1 MQPVGVVGIIG
12 CVLLGRNGGKDLKM
26 RAEIISI
33 GTELLLGE
41 IVDTNTQFLATQL
54 SSLGIDLYFTSAVGD
69 NSERLAGVFRQAWQ
83 RSDLIITTGGLGP
96 TQDDITRDAIA
107 GLLGEKPEVNEEL
120 KQHIVNFFA
129 RRGLEMPLS
138 NIRQATLIPSAVALP
153 NPQGTAPGWW
163 VEKEGRIIVAM
174 PGPPGE
180 MQFMWQNEV
189 FPRLQKRT
197 GAIIL
202 SRMVKTFGI
211 SEAKVDELLADLTS
225 STNPTLAT
233 YAKLDGIYLRIAAKA
248 ERPEEA
254 QEMISRREA
263 DVRAIMGDVVWGVDD
278 ETQEGIVGQL
288 LVAKGLTLAVAESF
302 TGGFLTHTL
311 ANAPGSERYFKGGL
325 IATSDEVKVALGL
338 EPNLVTG
345 KASAEVA
352 TAMAVLARRKLDASI
367 GIGIEGESS
376 PEAVSGMVP
385 GTVFIAIDSE
395 QIKLHQVQSYSGRLY
410 QMRRRAAYYALLDLM
425 KLLRAM

>member
-1 MQPVGVVGIIG
+1 M
-12 CVLLGRNGGKDLKM
+12 GR
-26 RAEIISI
+26 SV
-33 GTELLLGE
+33 TH
-41 IVDTNTQFLATQL
+41 
-54 SSLGIDLYFTSAVGD
+54 S
-69 NSERLAGVFRQAWQ
+69 
-83 RSDLIITTGGLGP
+83 
-96 TQDDITRDAIA
+96 TRDTIA

-120 KQHIVNFFA
+120 KQHIVDFFA
-129 RRGLEMPLS
+129 RRGLEMPPS
-138 NIRQATLIPSAVALP
+138 NIRQATLIPSAVAIP

-202 SRMVKTFGI
+202 SRMVKTFGM
-211 SEAKVDELLADLTS
+211 SEAKVDELLADLTA

-248 ERPEEA
+248 ERPEKA

-263 DVRAIMGDVVWGVDD
+263 EVRAILGDIVWGVDD
-278 ETQEGIVGQL
+278 ETQESIVGQL
-288 LVAKGLTLAVAESF
+288 LVAKGLSLAVAESF

-311 ANAPGSERYFKGGL
+311 ASAPESQRYFKGGL

-345 KASAEVA
+345 EASAEVA
-352 TAMAVLARRKLDASI
+352 TAMAILARHQFGASI
-367 GIGIEGESS
+367 GIGIEGERA
-376 PEAVSGMVP
+376 PEAISGMVP
-385 GTVFIAIDSE
+385 GTVFIATDSE
-395 QIKLHQVQSYSGRLY
+395 QINHHTVRSYSGRLY
-410 QMRRRAAYYALLDLM
+410 QMRRRAAYYALFDLM
-425 KLLRAM
+425 KLLRSM

>member
-1 MQPVGVVGIIG
+1 
-12 CVLLGRNGGKDLKM
+12 M

-41 IVDTNTQFLATQL
+41 IVDTNTPFLADQL

-69 NSERLAGVFRQAWQ
+69 NSARLAGVFRQAWQ
-83 RSDLIITTGGLGP
+83 RSELIITTGGLGP

-107 GLLGEKPEVNEEL
+107 GLLGEKLEVSEEL
-120 KQHIVNFFA
+120 KQHIVDFFA
-129 RRGLEMPLS
+129 RRGLEMPPS
-138 NIRQATLIPSAVALP
+138 NIRQATLIPSAVAIP

-202 SRMVKTFGI
+202 SRMVKTFGM
-211 SEAKVDELLADLTS
+211 SEAKVDELLADLTA

-248 ERPEEA
+248 EKSEEA

-263 DVRAIMGDVVWGVDD
+263 EVRAILGDIVWGVDD
-278 ETQEGIVGQL
+278 ETQESIVGQL
-288 LVAKGLTLAVAESF
+288 LVAKGLSLVVAESF

-311 ANAPGSERYFKGGL
+311 ASAPESQRYFKGGL

-338 EPNLVTG
+338 ESNLVTG
-345 KASAEVA
+345 EASAEVA
-352 TAMAVLARRKLDASI
+352 TAMAILARHQFGASI
-367 GIGIEGESS
+367 GVGIEGERA
-376 PEAVSGMVP
+376 PEAISGMVP
-385 GTVFIAIDSE
+385 GTVFIATDSE
-395 QIKLHQVQSYSGRLY
+395 QINHHTVRSYSGRLY
-410 QMRRRAAYYALLDLM
+410 QMRRRAAYYALFDLM
-425 KLLRAM
+425 KLLRSM

>member
-1 MQPVGVVGIIG
+1 
-12 CVLLGRNGGKDLKM
+12 M

-41 IVDTNTQFLATQL
+41 IVDTNTPFLADQL

-69 NSERLAGVFRQAWQ
+69 NSARLAGVFRQAWQ
-83 RSDLIITTGGLGP
+83 RSELVITTGGLGP

-120 KQHIVNFFA
+120 KQHIVDFFA
-129 RRGLEMPLS
+129 RRGLEMPPS
-138 NIRQATLIPSAVALP
+138 NIRQATLIPSAVAIP

-202 SRMVKTFGI
+202 SRMVKTFGM
-211 SEAKVDELLADLTS
+211 SEAKVDELLTDLTA

-248 ERPEEA
+248 EKLEEA

-263 DVRAIMGDVVWGVDD
+263 EVRAILGDIVWGVDD
-278 ETQEGIVGQL
+278 ETQESIVGQL
-288 LVAKGLTLAVAESF
+288 LVAKGLSLAVVESF

-311 ANAPGSERYFKGGL
+311 ASAPESQRYFKGGL

-338 EPNLVTG
+338 ESNLVTG
-345 KASAEVA
+345 EASAEVA
-352 TAMAVLARRKLDASI
+352 TAMAILARHQFGASI
-367 GIGIEGESS
+367 GIGIEGERA
-376 PEAVSGMVP
+376 PEAISGMVP
-385 GTVFIAIDSE
+385 GTVFIATDSE
-395 QIKLHQVQSYSGRLY
+395 QINHHTVRSYSGRLY
-410 QMRRRAAYYALLDLM
+410 QMRRRAAYYALFDLM
-425 KLLRAM
+425 KLLRSM

>member
-1 MQPVGVVGIIG
+1 
-12 CVLLGRNGGKDLKM
+12 M

-41 IVDTNTQFLATQL
+41 IVDTNTPFLADQL

-69 NSERLAGVFRQAWQ
+69 NSARLAGVFKQAWQ
-83 RSDLIITTGGLGP
+83 RSELIITTGGLGP

-107 GLLGEKPEVNEEL
+107 GLLDEKPEVNEEL
-120 KQHIVNFFA
+120 KQHIVDFFA
-129 RRGLEMPLS
+129 RRGLEMPPS
-138 NIRQATLIPSAVALP
+138 NIRQATLIPSAVAIP

-163 VEKEGRIIVAM
+163 VEKEGRIIAAM

-202 SRMVKTFGI
+202 SRMVKTFGM
-211 SEAKVDELLADLTS
+211 SEAKVDELLTDLTA

-248 ERPEEA
+248 EKLEEA

-263 DVRAIMGDVVWGVDD
+263 EVRAILGDIVWGVDD
-278 ETQEGIVGQL
+278 ETQESIVGQL
-288 LVAKGLTLAVAESF
+288 LVAKGLSLAVAESF

-311 ANAPGSERYFKGGL
+311 ASAPESQRYFKGGL

-345 KASAEVA
+345 EASAEVA
-352 TAMAVLARRKLDASI
+352 TAMAILARHQFGASI
-367 GIGIEGESS
+367 GIGIEGERA
-376 PEAVSGMVP
+376 PEAISGMVP
-385 GTVFIAIDSE
+385 GTVFIATDSE
-395 QIKLHQVQSYSGRLY
+395 QINHHTVRSYSGRLY
-410 QMRRRAAYYALLDLM
+410 QMRRRAAYYALFDLM
-425 KLLRAM
+425 KLLRSM

>member
-1 MQPVGVVGIIG
+1 
-12 CVLLGRNGGKDLKM
+12 M

-41 IVDTNTQFLATQL
+41 IVDTNTPYLANQL

-69 NSERLAGVFRQAWQ
+69 NAARLAWVLKQAWQ
-83 RSDLIITTGGLGP
+83 RSELIITTGGLGP
-96 TQDDITRDAIA
+96 TQDDITRDGIA
-107 GLLGEKPEVNEEL
+107 GLLGEKLEVVPEL
-120 KQHIVNFFA
+120 KQNLVDFFA

-138 NIRQATLIPSAVALP
+138 NIRQATLIPSAVAIL

-163 VEKEGRIIVAM
+163 VEKDGRIIVAM

-180 MQFMWQNEV
+180 MQFMWQNEI
-189 FPRLQKRT
+189 FPRLQKRA

-202 SRMVKTFGI
+202 SRMIKTFGV
-211 SEAKVDELLADLTS
+211 SEAKVDELLADFTAS
-225 STNPTLAT
+225 SNPTLAT

-248 ERPEEA
+248 DKLAAA
-254 QEMISRREA
+254 QEMISKREA
-263 DVRAIMGDVVWGVDD
+263 EVRAILGDIIWGVDD
-278 ETQEGIVGQL
+278 ETHEGVVGQL
-288 LVAKGLTLAVAESF
+288 LMTKGLSLAVAESF

-311 ANAPGSERYFKGGL
+311 ASTPGSERYFKGGL

-338 EPNLVTG
+338 DPKMVTG
-345 KASAEVA
+345 KANTEVA
-352 TAMAVLARRKLDASI
+352 TAMAILARRKLGASI

-385 GTVFIAIDSE
+385 GTVFVAIDSE
-395 QIKLHQVQSYSGRLY
+395 QIKQHQVQSYSGRLY
-410 QMRRRAAYYALLDLM
+410 QMRRRAAYYALFDLM
-425 KLLRAM
+425 KLLRSM

>member
-1 MQPVGVVGIIG
+1 
-12 CVLLGRNGGKDLKM
+12 M

-41 IVDTNTQFLATQL
+41 IVDTNTPYLANQL
-54 SSLGIDLYFTSAVGD
+54 SALGIDLYFTSAVGD
-69 NSERLAGVFRQAWQ
+69 NPARLSWVFKQAWQ

-107 GLLGEKPEVNEEL
+107 GLVGEKPEVNEEL
-120 KQHIVNFFA
+120 KQHIVDFFA
-129 RRGLEMPLS
+129 RRGLEMPQS
-138 NIRQATLIPSAVALP
+138 NIRQATLVPSAVALP

-189 FPRLQKRT
+189 LPRLQKRA
-197 GAIIL
+197 GAVIL
-202 SRMVKTFGI
+202 SRMIKTFGI
-211 SEAKVDELLADLTS
+211 SEAKVDEMLSDLTS

-233 YAKLDGIYLRIAAKA
+233 YAKLDGIYVRIAAKA
-248 ERPEEA
+248 EKSEEA
-254 QEMISRREA
+254 REMISRRES
-263 DVRAIMGDVVWGVDD
+263 DVRAILGDAVWGVDD
-278 ETQEGIVGQL
+278 ETYEGIVGQL
-288 LVAKGLTLAVAESF
+288 LAARGLTLAVAESF
-302 TGGFLTHTL
+302 TGGFMTHTL
-311 ANAPGSERYFKGGL
+311 ASVPESQRYFKGGL
-325 IATSDEVKVALGL
+325 VATSDEVKVALGL
-338 EPNLVTG
+338 EAHQVTG
-345 KASAEVA
+345 KASAEIA
-352 TAMAVLARRKLDASI
+352 AAMAVLARQKFGASI

-395 QIKLHQVQSYSGRLY
+395 QIKQHQVQSYSGRLY
-410 QMRRRAAYYALLDLM
+410 QMRRRAAYYAFFDLM
-425 KLLRAM
+425 KLLQTV

>member
-1 MQPVGVVGIIG
+1 MQPVGVAGIIG
-12 CVLLGRNGGKDLKM
+12 CTLLGRNSGKDLKM

-54 SSLGIDLYFTSAVGD
+54 SSLGIDLYFASAVGD
-69 NSERLAGVFRQAWQ
+69 NSARLAGVFRQAWQ

-107 GLLGEKPEVNEEL
+107 GLLGEKLEVSEEL

-129 RRGLEMPLS
+129 RRGLEMPAS
-138 NIRQATLIPSAVALP
+138 NIRQAMLIPSAVALP

-163 VEKEGRIIVAM
+163 VGKEGRIIVAM

-189 FPRLQKRT
+189 LPRLQKKT
-197 GAIIL
+197 GAVIL
-202 SRMVKTFGI
+202 SRMVKTFGV
-211 SEAKVDELLADLTS
+211 SEAKVDELIADLTS
-225 STNPTLAT
+225 SSNPTLAT
-233 YAKLDGIYLRIAAKA
+233 YAKLDGIYIRIAAKA

-254 QEMISRREA
+254 QAMISRREA
-263 DVRAIMGDVVWGVDD
+263 EVRAIMGDAVWGVDD
-278 ETQEGIVGQL
+278 ETQEGIAGQL
-288 LVAKGLTLAVAESF
+288 LAAKGLTLAVAESF
-302 TGGFLTHTL
+302 TGGFMTHTL
-311 ANAPGSERYFKGGL
+311 ASVPGSERYFKGGL
-325 IATSDEVKVALGL
+325 IATSNEGKVALGL
-338 EPNLVTG
+338 EPHLVTG

-352 TAMAVLARRKLDASI
+352 AAMAVLARQKLDASI
-367 GIGIEGESS
+367 GIGIEGESN
-376 PEAVSGMVP
+376 PEAASGMVP

-395 QIKLHQVQSYSGRLY
+395 QIKQHQVQSYSGRLY
-410 QMRRRAAYYALLDLM
+410 QMRRRAAYYALFDLM
-425 KLLRAM
+425 KLLRSG